1 VAENKLKKI
10 YSGIRSANCSPKK
23 LDKPTD
29 LSGLSRIQLQQVNKI
44 SQQIDSFAKKNSL
57 QQLKEL
63 SKSSP
68 VRNKFEVARDEAL
81 EILTQLLEMLLVPPQ
96 DMPLHELLLFDNLDL
111 AKKELMGNSRLALND
126 ALANPHKYLQVK
138 IIKFIFSLNLL
149 FGSNFLVQ
157 VLCTSL

>member
-1 VAENKLKKI
+1 
-10 YSGIRSANCSPKK
+10 
-23 LDKPTD
+23 
-29 LSGLSRIQLQQVNKI
+29 
-44 SQQIDSFAKKNSL
+44 L

-96 DMPLHELLLFDNLDL
+96 DMPLHELLLFDDLDM
-111 AKKELMGNSRLALND
+111 AKKELMGNSRLALNN

-138 IIKFIFSLNLL
+138 MIQTIFYVTKY
-149 FGSNFLVQ
+149 F
-157 VLCTSL
+157 VLIF